1 MNTQVMKRVLV
12 LPASKAEVW
21 DALTNPEKTKIY
33 MFNCEAHSSWE
44 KGSTIEWKG
53 NYQGY
58 ESAERG
64 IILEVEKE
72 KHLKFTS
79 FDPNFGLEDIPENHI
94 TMEYVLEEEM
104 GKTKLI
110 TIIENFNGDEK
121 RIDTIAQGWDDEV
134 VPAFKA
140 MFE

>member
-21 DALTNPEKTKIY
+21 DALTNPQKTKIY
-33 MFNCEAHSSWE
+33 MFNCEAHSTWE
-44 KGSTIEWKG
+44 KGSPIEWKG